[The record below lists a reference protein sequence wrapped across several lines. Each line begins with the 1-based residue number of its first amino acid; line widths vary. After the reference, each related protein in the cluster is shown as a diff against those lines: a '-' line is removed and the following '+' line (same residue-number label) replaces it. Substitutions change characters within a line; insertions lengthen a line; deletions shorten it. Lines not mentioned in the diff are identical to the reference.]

1 MFRAQSLLGE
11 LRASLPVASVPPA
24 ASSLLGLAST
34 VIPARPPSL
43 PGFSCPSD
51 QFNLL
56 PVIIGLVALGLLAL
70 VLVTFCVVRR
80 RPPSYQAL

>member
-1 MFRAQSLLGE
+1 M
-11 LRASLPVASVPPA
+11 A
-24 ASSLLGLAST
+24 AG
-34 VIPARPPSL
+34 PPSL

-56 PVIIGLVALGLLAL
+56 ALIIGLISLGLLTL

-80 RPPSYQAL
+80 RSPTYQAL